1 MTNEQ
6 LRNLIIF
13 GTLALSIVIVVILQ
27 YTLRKKQETQVMDL
41 SVKLQ
46 QQRLAELKNYKREI
60 LSLLDEI
67 NACASAG
74 GDMRVLAEEC
84 RKYTGERVSGITI
97 VDTLLSYKKA
107 CGQREQISME
117 IAMSKLPDLPFS
129 DTEYVGLF
137 GNLLDNAMEAAARTD
152 KPWVKLESFQRGG
165 QWLLKVTN
173 SKPAADKPLEC
184 AMATAK
190 GSGHGLGTKII
201 SKIVKRHKGA
211 VEYKDLGETFEAMVV
226 FSAAEESEE
235 GA

>member
-107 CGQREQISME
+107 CGQREQISIEFDMQ
-117 IAMSKLPDLPFS
+117 KLPPLSLS
-129 DTEYVGLF
+129 DTELVSLF
-137 GNLLDNAMEAAARTD
+137 GNLLDNAMEAAGKTEN
-152 KPWVKLESFQRGG
+152 PWVKLESFTRGG
-165 QWLLKVTN
+165 QWLLKITN
-173 SKPAADKPLEC
+173 SKPAAEKPLESD
-184 AMATAK
+184 MATTK
-190 GSGHGLGTKII
+190 GAGHGLGTKII
-201 SKIVKRHKGA
+201 SKIVKRYKG
-211 VEYKDLGETFEAMVV
+211 VIEYKDLGEAFEAMAV
-226 FSAAEESEE
+226 FGIEER
-235 GA
+235 A

>member
-1 MTNEQ
+1 MTDEQ

-13 GTLALSIVIVVILQ
+13 GTLALSVIIVLILQ
-27 YTLRKKQETQVMDL
+27 YTLRKKQETQVMDW

-46 QQRLAELKNYKREI
+46 QRRLAELKDYKEEI
-60 LSLLDEI
+60 LALLEEI
-67 NACASAG
+67 NQCAQMG
-74 GDMRVLAEEC
+74 GDMNVMTEEC
-84 RKYTGERVSGITI
+84 RKYTGERISGNGII
-97 VDTLLSYKKA
+97 DALLSYKKA
-107 CGQREQISME
+107 CGQRNQIPVE
-117 IAMSKLPDLPFS
+117 LAMSKLPNLPFS

-137 GNLLDNAMEAAARTD
+137 GNLLDNAMEAAAKTE
-152 KPWVKLESFQRGG
+152 KPWVKLESFTRGG

-173 SKPAADKPLEC
+173 SKPAMDKPLEC
-184 AMATAK
+184 AMATTK

-226 FSAAEESEE
+226 FSAAEGSEE